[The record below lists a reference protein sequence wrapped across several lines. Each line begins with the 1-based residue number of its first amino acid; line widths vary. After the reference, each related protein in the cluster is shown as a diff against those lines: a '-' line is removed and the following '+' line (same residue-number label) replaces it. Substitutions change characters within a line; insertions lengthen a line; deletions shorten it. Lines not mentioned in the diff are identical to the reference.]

1 MKVGQKK
8 LIARYHILLYCGMS
22 NTKEVIS
29 GGDALGGVG
38 GRVGDLM
45 DSVQKSM
52 DEKSSGG
59 KKIVPHEKEDIY
71 KDIQEIDDQLSK
83 IKSVLKSL

>member
-1 MKVGQKK
+1 
-8 LIARYHILLYCGMS
+8 
-22 NTKEVIS
+22 
-29 GGDALGGVG
+29 
-38 GRVGDLM
+38 VGDLM